1 MYVLLGVIYVTL
13 NKKKNIL
20 RVFHLKNFCSPE
32 MSCRG
37 MVILKH
43 LRFSY
48 NFYCSLVVEA
58 VETRQG

>member
-1 MYVLLGVIYVTL
+1 MYVPLGVINVTL
-13 NKKKNIL
+13 KKKKNIL
-20 RVFHLKNFCSPE
+20 RVFDLKYFCSLE

-48 NFYCSLVVEA
+48 NFLLQLGS
-58 VETRQG
+58 

>member
-1 MYVLLGVIYVTL
+1 MYVPLGVVYVTL
-13 NKKKNIL
+13 NKKKKNIL
-20 RVFHLKNFCSPE
+20 RVFDLKNFCSPE

-48 NFYCSLVVEA
+48 NFLLQLGS
-58 VETRQG
+58 